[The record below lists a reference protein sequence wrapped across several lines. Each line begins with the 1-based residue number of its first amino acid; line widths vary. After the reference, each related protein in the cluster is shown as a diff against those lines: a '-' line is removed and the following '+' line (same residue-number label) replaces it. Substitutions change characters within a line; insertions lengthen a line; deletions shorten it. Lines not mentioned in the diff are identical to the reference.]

1 MASSFRQI
9 LCPVYFDETS
19 PIALE
24 YARHVAKKTGGTIQ
38 LLHVVPTDEVHLLRK
53 VYHPETS
60 GGANIVWAEKVARE
74 RLIELAEEH
83 LSDTL
88 HEIFTRSSADP
99 VAGILT
105 AEKELGSDLVVMAT
119 HGRTGLTHFIL
130 GSVAEKVVRESRTPV
145 LTTRSGE
152 KLGDARPF
160 QKILVPL
167 DIAEKSHVAL
177 ACARQIAEQFQGTV
191 YPLHI
196 VPNDEAMLRLREGVY
211 HAREGEHGANLVLA
225 EKTARQRLQEL
236 AREHLSGVPYETVL
250 HVSGDPGKTI
260 IETERDIGAD
270 LIVMATHGVTGVLH
284 FLLRSLT
291 EKMVREADCPVLSL
305 HQ

>member
-1 MASSFRQI
+1 MTSSFRQI

-24 YARHVAKKTGGTIQ
+24 YARQVAKKTGGTIQ

-53 VYHPETS
+53 VYHPDIG
-60 GGANIVWAEKVARE
+60 GGANVVWAEKVARDI
-74 RLIELAEEH
+74 LLELAEEH
-83 LSDTL
+83 LSDTP
-88 HEIFTRSSADP
+88 HEIVTRTSSDP
-99 VAGILT
+99 VTGILA

-152 KLGDARPF
+152 KLGNTHPF
-160 QKILVPL
+160 RKILVPI
-167 DIAEKSHVAL
+167 DIAERSNVAL
-177 ACARQIAEQFQGTV
+177 VCARQLAEQFQGTI

-196 VPNDEAMLRLREGVY
+196 VPNDEAMLRLREGAY

-236 AREHLSGVPYETVL
+236 AREYLNGVPYETVL

-270 LIVMATHGVTGVLH
+270 LMVMATHGVTGILH

>member
-1 MASSFRQI
+1 MASLFRKI

-24 YARHVAKKTGGTIQ
+24 YARHFAKKTGGAIQ
-38 LLHVVPTDEVHLLRK
+38 LLHVVPTDEIHLLRK
-53 VYHPETS
+53 VYHPEGG
-60 GGANIVWAEKVARE
+60 GGASIVWAEKVAQDM
-74 RLIELAEEH
+74 LIKLAEEH
-83 LSDTL
+83 LSDIP
-88 HEIFTRSSADP
+88 HDIVTRTSGYP
-99 VAGILT
+99 VTGILE

-145 LTTRSGE
+145 LTIRSGE
-152 KLGDARPF
+152 KLGDTLPF
-160 QKILVPL
+160 RKILVPI
-167 DIAEKSHVAL
+167 DIAERSNVAL
-177 ACARQIAEQFQGTV
+177 ICARQLAEQFQGMI

-196 VPNDEAMLRLREGVY
+196 VPSDEAILRLRDVY
-211 HAREGEHGANLVLA
+211 HAKEGEHGANLVLA

-236 AREHLSGVPYETVL
+236 AQEYLSGVPYETVL

-270 LIVMATHGVTGVLH
+270 LIVMATHGVTGILH

-291 EKMVREADCPVLSL
+291 EKMVREANCPVLSL

>member
-1 MASSFRQI
+1 MVSPFKKI

-24 YARHVAKKTGGTIQ
+24 YARHFAKKTGGTIQ
-38 LLHVVPTDEVHLLRK
+38 LLHVVPTDEIHLLRK
-53 VYHPETS
+53 VYHPQEG
-60 GGANIVWAEKVARE
+60 GGASIVWAEKIARDM
-74 RLIELAEEH
+74 LTKLAEDH
-83 LSDTL
+83 LSDTP
-88 HEIFTRSSADP
+88 HDMITRMGSDP
-99 VAGILT
+99 VTGILA

-130 GSVAEKVVRESRTPV
+130 GSVAEKVVRESRAPV
-145 LTTRSGE
+145 LTIRSGE
-152 KLGDARPF
+152 KLGDVHPF
-160 QKILVPL
+160 RKILVPI
-167 DIAEKSHVAL
+167 DIAESSNVAL
-177 ACARQIAEQFQGTV
+177 IYARQLAEQFQGTV

-196 VPNDEAMLRLREGVY
+196 VPNDEAMLRLRESVY

-236 AREHLSGVPYETVL
+236 AREHLSGVPSETIL

>member
-24 YARHVAKKTGGTIQ
+24 YARHFAKKTGGTIQ
-38 LLHVVPTDEVHLLRK
+38 LLHVVPTDEIHLLRK
-53 VYHPETS
+53 VYHPEDG
-60 GGANIVWAEKVARE
+60 GGASIVWAEKVAQDM
-74 RLIELAEEH
+74 LTKLAEEY
-83 LSDTL
+83 LSDTP
-88 HEIFTRSSADP
+88 HDIVTRTSGDP
-99 VAGILT
+99 VTGILE

-152 KLGDARPF
+152 KLGDAHPF
-160 QKILVPL
+160 QKILVPI
-167 DIAEKSHVAL
+167 DIGERSNVAL
-177 ACARQIAEQFQGTV
+177 VYARQLAEQFQGMV

-196 VPNDEAMLRLREGVY
+196 VPSDEAMLRLRDVY
-211 HAREGEHGANLVLA
+211 HAKEGDHGANLVLA

-236 AREHLSGVPYETVL
+236 AQEHLSGVRYETVL

-270 LIVMATHGVTGVLH
+270 LMVMATHGVTGILH

>member
-1 MASSFRQI
+1 MASSFRKI

-38 LLHVVPTDEVHLLRK
+38 LLHIVPTDEIHLLRK

-60 GGANIVWAEKVARE
+60 GGANIVQAEKVARE
-74 RLIELAEEH
+74 RLTELAAEH
-83 LSDTL
+83 LSDTP
-88 HEIFTRSSADP
+88 HEIVTRSSADP

-160 QKILVPL
+160 QKILVPV
-167 DIAEKSHVAL
+167 DIAEKSNVAL
-177 ACARQIAEQFQGTV
+177 TYARQLAEQFQGTV

-196 VPNDEAMLRLREGVY
+196 VPSDEAMLRLRDVY

-225 EKTARQRLQEL
+225 EKTARERLQAL
-236 AREHLSGVPYETVL
+236 AQEHLSGVPYETVL

-260 IETERDIGAD
+260 IETERDIRAD

>member
-1 MASSFRQI
+1 MVSSFRKI

-24 YARHVAKKTGGTIQ
+24 YARHFAQKTGGAIQ

-53 VYHPETS
+53 VYHPEDG
-60 GGANIVWAEKVARE
+60 GGASVVWAEKVAQDM
-74 RLIELAEEH
+74 LIKLAEEH
-83 LSDTL
+83 LSDTPHDIL
-88 HEIFTRSSADP
+88 TRTSGDP
-99 VAGILT
+99 VTGILE

-130 GSVAEKVVRESRTPV
+130 GSVAEKVVRESRMPV

-160 QKILVPL
+160 QKILVPI
-167 DIAEKSHVAL
+167 DIAERSNVAL
-177 ACARQIAEQFQGTV
+177 VCARQLAEQFQGTV

-196 VPNDEAMLRLREGVY
+196 VPSDEALLRLRDVY
-211 HAREGEHGANLVLA
+211 HAKEGDHGANLVLA

-236 AREHLSGVPYETVL
+236 AQEHLSGVPYETVL

-260 IETERDIGAD
+260 IETERDLGAD
-270 LIVMATHGVTGVLH
+270 LIVMATHGVTGILH

>member
-1 MASSFRQI
+1 MVSPFRKI

-24 YARHVAKKTGGTIQ
+24 YARHFAKKTGGTIQ
-38 LLHVVPTDEVHLLRK
+38 LLHVVPTDEIHLLRK
-53 VYHPETS
+53 VYHPQEG
-60 GGANIVWAEKVARE
+60 GGASVVWAEKMARDM
-74 RLIELAEEH
+74 LTNLATDH
-83 LSDTL
+83 LSGTSY
-88 HEIFTRSSADP
+88 EIVTRTSGDP
-99 VAGILT
+99 VTGILT
-105 AEKELGSDLVVMAT
+105 AKKELGSDLVVMAT
-119 HGRTGLTHFIL
+119 HGRTGLTHLIL

-152 KLGDARPF
+152 KLGDAQPF
-160 QKILVPL
+160 KKILVPI
-167 DIAEKSHVAL
+167 DIAEKSNVAL
-177 ACARQIAEQFQGTV
+177 VCARQIAEQFQGTV

-196 VPNDEAMLRLREGVY
+196 VPSDEALLRLREVY
-211 HAREGEHGANLVLA
+211 HAREGEQGANLVLA
-225 EKTARQRLQEL
+225 EKTARQRLQAL
-236 AREHLSGVPYETVL
+236 AQEHLGGVPYETVL

-260 IETERDIGAD
+260 VETERDIGAD

>member
-1 MASSFRQI
+1 MASPFRQI

-53 VYHPETS
+53 VYHPEVG
-60 GGANIVWAEKVARE
+60 GGANVVWAEKVARE
-74 RLIELAEEH
+74 MLVKLAEEH
-83 LSDTL
+83 LSDTP
-88 HEIFTRSSADP
+88 HDIVTRMGSDP
-99 VAGILT
+99 VTGILA

-145 LTTRSGE
+145 LTTRSHE
-152 KLGDARPF
+152 KLGDVHPF
-160 QKILVPL
+160 RKILVPI
-167 DIAEKSHVAL
+167 DIAESSNVAL
-177 ACARQIAEQFQGTV
+177 TYARQLAEQFQGMV

-196 VPNDEAMLRLREGVY
+196 VPSDEAMLRLRDVY
-211 HAREGEHGANLVLA
+211 HAKEGEHGANLLLA

-236 AREHLSGVPYETVL
+236 AHEHLSGVPYETVL
-250 HVSGDPGKTI
+250 HVSGDPGKII
-260 IETERDIGAD
+260 IETERDLGAD

>member
-38 LLHVVPTDEVHLLRK
+38 LLHVVPTDEIHLLRK

-60 GGANIVWAEKVARE
+60 GGANIVQAEKVARE
-74 RLIELAEEH
+74 RLTELAAEH
-83 LSDTL
+83 LSDTP
-88 HEIFTRSSADP
+88 HEIVTRASADP

-119 HGRTGLTHFIL
+119 HGRTGVTHFIL

-145 LTTRSGE
+145 LTIRSGE

-160 QKILVPL
+160 QKILVPV
-167 DIAEKSHVAL
+167 DIAEKSNVAL
-177 ACARQIAEQFQGTV
+177 THARQLAEQFQGTV
-191 YPLHI
+191 YLLHI
-196 VPNDEAMLRLREGVY
+196 VPSDEAMLRLRDVY

-225 EKTARQRLQEL
+225 EKTARERLQAL

-260 IETERDIGAD
+260 IETERDIRAD